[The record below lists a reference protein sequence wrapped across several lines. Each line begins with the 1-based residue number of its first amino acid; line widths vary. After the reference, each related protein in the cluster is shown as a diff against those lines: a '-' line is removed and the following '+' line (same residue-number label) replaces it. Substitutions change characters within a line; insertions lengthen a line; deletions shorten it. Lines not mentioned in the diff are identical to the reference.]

1 MLQAISSSENP
12 IQPQMRLSAKLEKV
26 LFAYASAA
34 TAAGVG
40 LLALTQSAEARI
52 VYTSANVPIL
62 PKSTVPLDL
71 NHDGVADFSFKD
83 TSFTTSFGGGGGALS
98 VVPAHQANQIWGHLL
113 FTRRNAS
120 ALYGGVEIGTKGKF
134 APGTNLMAS
143 TQVNSGLRHRPPGGP
158 GTCSGPWAN
167 VTNRYL
173 ALKFVI
179 QGKIHLGWARLS
191 VSCPLRS
198 LAVTAT
204 LTGYAYETVPGKA
217 IRTGQRKDDADVG
230 SGVQE
235 IRIAPAADPATL
247 GRLAQGAQGLAA
259 WRRKENANGE

>member
-1 MLQAISSSENP
+1 MVRRNSPSENP
-12 IQPQMRLSAKLEKV
+12 IHRQARLGARLEKV
-26 LFAYASAA
+26 LLAYASAA

-40 LLALTQSAEARI
+40 LLALTQPAEAKI
-52 VYTSANVPIL
+52 VYTPANVSIVPT
-62 PKSTVPLDL
+62 STVPLDL

-83 TSFTTSFGGGGGALS
+83 TTSTTSFGGGGGFLS
-98 VVPAHQANQIWGHLL
+98 VVPARHANQIWGHL
-113 FTRRNAS
+113 FGVRRNAS
-120 ALYGGVEIGTKGKF
+120 ALYAGVRIGAKGKF

-143 TQVNSGLRHRPPGGP
+143 TQVSSGRPPGGP

-179 QGKIHLGWARLS
+179 QRKIHFGWARLS

-198 LAVTAT
+198 LMVTAK

-217 IRTGQRKDDADVG
+217 IRTGQRKDDAEDFSDG
-230 SGVQE
+230 GQANLAS
-235 IRIAPAADPATL
+235 PASKAATL
-247 GRLAQGAQGLAA
+247 GRLAQGAQGVAI
-259 WRRKENANGE
+259 WRRKEVANGE